1 MSVAKISYKKIILYG
16 GNIIPFYIFY
26 IFYIE
31 YRNTNFLKKTSKK
44 MLTNSQ

>member
-26 IFYIE
+26 IE
-31 YRNTNFLKKTSKK
+31 YRNTNFLKNIKK
-44 MLTNSQ
+44 DVDK